1 MNSWRNEHNERQYN
15 LMLDM
20 IFEFKKEKIGI
31 KQLILSLKSLC
42 NALESVP
49 ESWKNSFNEEWFILE
64 TVYALALDRQEE
76 SLDKKFIL
84 TSEEINII
92 NNTLVNLQNLISER
106 KAK

>member
-49 ESWKNSFNEEWFILE
+49 ES
-64 TVYALALDRQEE
+64 
-76 SLDKKFIL
+76 
-84 TSEEINII
+84 
-92 NNTLVNLQNLISER
+92 
-106 KAK
+106 

>member
-20 IFEFKKEKIGI
+20 IFEFKNEKIGI

-49 ESWKNSFNEEWFILE
+49 ETWKIL
-64 TVYALALDRQEE
+64 LMRNGLHLKQ
-76 SLDKKFIL
+76 FMP
-84 TSEEINII
+84 
-92 NNTLVNLQNLISER
+92 
-106 KAK
+106 